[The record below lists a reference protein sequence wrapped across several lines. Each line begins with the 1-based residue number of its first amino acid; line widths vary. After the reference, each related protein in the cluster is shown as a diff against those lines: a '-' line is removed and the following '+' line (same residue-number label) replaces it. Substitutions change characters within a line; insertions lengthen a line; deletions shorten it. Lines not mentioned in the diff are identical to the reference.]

1 MDWDVNVYKMVYA
14 YKEVRENTVV
24 LKSENSLL
32 FDCYAAYGLMTL

>member
-24 LKSENSLL
+24 LKSVNCSL
-32 FDCYAAYGLMTL
+32 FDCYAAYGLMIL